1 MLTVEKIGDL
11 DTPCIVIDEAIALAN
26 IRRLQDHCDA
36 AGLALRPHIKTHK
49 MVAFAR
55 AQMEAGAVGINCQK
69 IGEAEVMAD
78 GGLDDI
84 LITFNILGS
93 EKLERL
99 RKLAQRLGRLSV
111 TADSAVTVA
120 GLSAAFADA
129 ERPLDVLVECDTGAG
144 RCGVQNPQAAF
155 ELAGIIASSPG
166 LRFGGLMTYP
176 AVGGAEAA
184 AAFMRQAVEKFAAA
198 GLECPVVTTGGSPDM
213 ASAASLGI
221 FTEYR
226 AGTYIYND
234 RSLVERGAC
243 GWQDCALGVLATVVS
258 VPAPGRA
265 VIDAGSKSLTS
276 DLLGLQGFGHVAG
289 STDTAIVSLS
299 EEHGVLHHGPA
310 DRYRVGQ
317 RVLVIPNHVCVV
329 TNLFDQA
336 WLLGSGGELSR
347 VAVDARGTVS

>member
-1 MLTVEKIGDL
+1 MLSADKFGDL

-26 IRRLQDHCDA
+26 IRALQEHCDEA
-36 AGLALRPHIKTHK
+36 CLALRPHIKTHK

-55 AQMEAGAVGINCQK
+55 AQMDAGAVGINCQK

-84 LITFNILGS
+84 LITFNILGTD
-93 EKLERL
+93 KLERL
-99 RKLAQRLGRLSV
+99 RKLAQRVERLSV
-111 TADSAVTVA
+111 AADSTVTVA
-120 GLSAAFADA
+120 GLSAAFANA
-129 ERPLDVLVECDTGAG
+129 ERPLDVLVECDTGAS
-144 RCGVQNPQAAF
+144 RCGVQTPQAAF
-155 ELAGIIASSPG
+155 ELARIIAASAG

-176 AVGGAEAA
+176 AVGGAGDAA
-184 AAFMRQAVEKFAAA
+184 SFMREAVDLLAAA
-198 GLECPVVTTGGSPDM
+198 GVDCPVVSTGGSPDM
-213 ASAASLGI
+213 ASSARLGI

-226 AGTYIYND
+226 AGTYVYND

-258 VPAPGRA
+258 LPAAGRA

-276 DLLGLQGFGHVAG
+276 DLLGLEGFGHVAG

-299 EEHGVLHHGPA
+299 EEHGVLHYGPG
-310 DRYRVGQ
+310 DTYQIGQ
-317 RVLVIPNHVCVV
+317 RILVIPNHVCVV
-329 TNLFDQA
+329 SNLFDEA
-336 WLLGSGGELSR
+336 WLLKGNGELVR

>member
-1 MLTVEKIGDL
+1 MLSIEKVEDL

-26 IRRLQDHCDA
+26 IRRLQDHCNE

-49 MVAFAR
+49 MVGFAR
-55 AQMEAGAVGINCQK
+55 AQMDAGAVGINCQK

-84 LITFNILGS
+84 LITFNILGAD
-93 EKLERL
+93 KLKRL
-99 RKLAQRLGRLSV
+99 RRLAARVSRLAV
-111 TADSAVTVA
+111 TADSTVTVT
-120 GLSAAFADA
+120 GLSEAFADA

-144 RCGVQNPQAAF
+144 RCGVQTPEQACD
-155 ELAGIIASSPG
+155 LAAVIAASPG
-166 LRFGGLMTYP
+166 LRFAGLMTYP
-176 AVGGAEAA
+176 AVGGAPDAA
-184 AAFMRQAVEKFAAA
+184 RFMREAVDRLA
-198 GLECPVVTTGGSPDM
+198 GVGLDCPVVSTGGSPDM
-213 ASAASLGI
+213 SGAARLGV

-258 VPAPGRA
+258 LPAPGRA

-289 STDTAIVSLS
+289 SADTAIVSLS

-310 DRYRVGQ
+310 DSYRIGQ
-317 RVLVIPNHVCVV
+317 RILVIPNHVCVV
-329 TNLFDQA
+329 SNLFDEA
-336 WLLGSGGELSR
+336 WLVKPGGEPVR
-347 VAVDARGTVS
+347 VGVDARGTVS

>member
-1 MLTVEKIGDL
+1 MLSADTFAEL
-11 DTPCIVIDEAIALAN
+11 DTPCIVIDEAVALKN
-26 IRRLQDHCDA
+26 IRALQDHCDTVR
-36 AGLALRPHIKTHK
+36 LTLRPHIKTHK

-55 AQMEAGAVGINCQK
+55 AQMDAGASGINCQK

-78 GGLDDI
+78 SGLDDI
-84 LITFNILGS
+84 LITFNIIGAA
-93 EKLERL
+93 KLQRL
-99 RKLAQRLGRLSV
+99 RRLGDRVRHLSV
-111 TADSAVTVA
+111 TADSTVTVA

-144 RCGVQNPQAAF
+144 RCGVQSPQAACD
-155 ELAGIIASSPG
+155 LAETIASSPG

-176 AVGGAEAA
+176 AVGGAQGAALFMTEA
-184 AAFMRQAVEKFAAA
+184 VGKLAAA
-198 GLECPVVTTGGSPDM
+198 GLDCPVVSTGGSPDM
-213 ASAASLGI
+213 ASSATLGV

-234 RSLVERGAC
+234 RSLVARGAC

-258 VPAPGRA
+258 LPAPGRA

-310 DRYRVGQ
+310 DSYRIGQ
-317 RVLVIPNHVCVV
+317 RIVVIPNHACVV
-329 TNLFDQA
+329 TNLFDEA
-336 WLLGSGGELSR
+336 WLMKSGGQMVR
-347 VAVDARGTVS
+347 VPVDARGTVS